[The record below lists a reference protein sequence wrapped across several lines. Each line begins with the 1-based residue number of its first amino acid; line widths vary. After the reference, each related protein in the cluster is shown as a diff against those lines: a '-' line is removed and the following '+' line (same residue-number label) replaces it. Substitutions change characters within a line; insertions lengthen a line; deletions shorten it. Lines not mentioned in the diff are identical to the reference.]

1 VHCVTDAKGDDELR
15 RQLLEALNERTDEP
29 PRAAAGLAAP
39 GLRADVRDD
48 REDGP

>member
-1 VHCVTDAKGDDELR
+1 MTVDQ
-15 RQLLEALNERTDEP
+15 QLVEALNERTEEP

-39 GLRADVRDD
+39 GLRADMRDD